1 MTYNPSTYLRCYQLF
16 HNVNNSKQQ
25 DPAVLY
31 CDAYFT
37 TSWQERSANMLP
49 DSLCSSC
56 NNGYTSLDLHT
67 LTLLNS
73 IMHRLI
79 TLQRKLRF
87 HSLSSP
93 EHRTLEL
100 WHRPRKTEND
110 QSQESQVA
118 RCRLRTYNLV
128 EEQETQFLEPSVY
141 SYQSMKRTNDYNKQF
156 LLLLLL
162 FYLWKKFFSHV
173 HVTKGDL
180 KEKSF
185 IFLFS
190 SSTEDEPWKT
200 FWVNGI
206 IS

>member
-1 MTYNPSTYLRCYQLF
+1 
-16 HNVNNSKQQ
+16 
-25 DPAVLY
+25 
-31 CDAYFT
+31 
-37 TSWQERSANMLP
+37 MLP

-67 LTLLNS
+67 STQLCIGLLHYRKSYDLTLCPGQD
-73 IMHRLI
+73 
-79 TLQRKLRF
+79 TE
-87 HSLSSP
+87 HSNT
-93 EHRTLEL
+93 ERL
-100 WHRPRKTEND
+100 WHWPRKTEND

-128 EEQETQFLEPSVY
+128 EEPETQFLEPSVY
-141 SYQSMKRTNDYNKQF
+141 SYQSMKRKNDYNKQL

-162 FYLWKKFFSHV
+162 FYLWKKFCSHL
-173 HVTKGDL
+173 HVTKADL

-200 FWVNGI
+200 F
-206 IS
+206 

>member
-1 MTYNPSTYLRCYQLF
+1 
-16 HNVNNSKQQ
+16 
-25 DPAVLY
+25 
-31 CDAYFT
+31 
-37 TSWQERSANMLP
+37 MLP

-67 LTLLNS
+67 LTQLCIGLLRYSKSNDF
-73 IMHRLI
+73 
-79 TLQRKLRF
+79 TLCPRQNTEHSNCDIDREKLRTI
-87 HSLSSP
+87 SC
-93 EHRTLEL
+93 TL
-100 WHRPRKTEND
+100 
-110 QSQESQVA
+110 QVA

-128 EEQETQFLEPSVY
+128 EEPETQFLEPSVY
-141 SYQSMKRTNDYNKQF
+141 SCQSMKRTNDYNKQF

-173 HVTKGDL
+173 HVTKADL

>member
-1 MTYNPSTYLRCYQLF
+1 
-16 HNVNNSKQQ
+16 
-25 DPAVLY
+25 
-31 CDAYFT
+31 
-37 TSWQERSANMLP
+37 MLP

-67 LTLLNS
+67 LTQLCIGLLRYS
-73 IMHRLI
+73 KSYDF
-79 TLQRKLRF
+79 TLCPR
-87 HSLSSP
+87 
-93 EHRTLEL
+93 RTLEL

-128 EEQETQFLEPSVY
+128 EEPETQFLEPSVY

-156 LLLLLL
+156 LFLLLL

-173 HVTKGDL
+173 HVTKADL

-185 IFLFS
+185 ILLFS

>member
-1 MTYNPSTYLRCYQLF
+1 
-16 HNVNNSKQQ
+16 
-25 DPAVLY
+25 
-31 CDAYFT
+31 
-37 TSWQERSANMLP
+37 MLP
-49 DSLCSSC
+49 DSLCSAC

-67 LTLLNS
+67 WTLLNS

-128 EEQETQFLEPSVY
+128 EEPETQFLEPSVY
-141 SYQSMKRTNDYNKQF
+141 SCQSMKRTNDYNKQF

-173 HVTKGDL
+173 HVTKADL

>member
-1 MTYNPSTYLRCYQLF
+1 
-16 HNVNNSKQQ
+16 
-25 DPAVLY
+25 
-31 CDAYFT
+31 
-37 TSWQERSANMLP
+37 MLP

-67 LTLLNS
+67 LTQLCIGLLHYRKS
-73 IMHRLI
+73 YDF
-79 TLQRKLRF
+79 TLCPRQNTEHSNCDIDREKLRTI
-87 HSLSSP
+87 S
-93 EHRTLEL
+93 HRN
-100 WHRPRKTEND
+100 PRLHL
-110 QSQESQVA
+110 VA

-128 EEQETQFLEPSVY
+128 EEPETQFLEPSVY
-141 SYQSMKRTNDYNKQF
+141 SYQSMKRKNDYDKQF

-162 FYLWKKFFSHV
+162 FYLWKKFCSHV
-173 HVTKGDL
+173 HVTKADL